1 MKKYVAEFLGTFI
14 LTFTACGA
22 ASFTGG
28 YQQGFLQTVGIALI
42 FGLVLTALCYSI
54 GNVSGCH
61 VNPAVSIAMFAA
73 GKMRLLEFV
82 GYIVAQ
88 FLGGIAGGFA
98 LYGVGQSFNQETIA
112 KYSGTSVDFLSLGT
126 NGFGTNGGFLEINA
140 WGAVVVEVILT
151 FIFVYTVLGVTS
163 KKEFAN
169 VAGIVIGMALTA
181 VHLFGISITGTSVN
195 PARSLGPALAKG
207 ICGGDYA
214 ALSQVWV
221 FIAAPLLGGLLAAV
235 AFMVLNSTKDDKM
248 ENIAESIPVDEEVSE
263 DETDEQPVLDI
274 AEVEK

>member
-1 MKKYVAEFLGTFI
+1 
-14 LTFTACGA
+14 
-22 ASFTGG
+22 
-28 YQQGFLQTVGIALI
+28 
-42 FGLVLTALCYSI
+42 
-54 GNVSGCH
+54 
-61 VNPAVSIAMFAA
+61 
-73 GKMRLLEFV
+73 
-82 GYIVAQ
+82 
-88 FLGGIAGGFA
+88 
-98 LYGVGQSFNQETIA
+98 
-112 KYSGTSVDFLSLGT
+112 
-126 NGFGTNGGFLEINA
+126 
-140 WGAVVVEVILT
+140 
-151 FIFVYTVLGVTS
+151 
-163 KKEFAN
+163 
-169 VAGIVIGMALTA
+169 MALTA